1 MVILRQKTFSEAEQ
15 KEFNSKAQK
24 ALRKT
29 YDLAAGRKKIS
40 YPESQSVIIG
50 EGRKANR
57 KLYKIRGGNTND
69 SINVKAL
76 NLGAE
81 SSSSKLSQGI
91 TEGLTNKKSKLYDH
105 GIIDIEDA
113 KKIIKRTHKPKA

>member
-113 KKIIKRTHKPKA
+113 KKNYKAFT